1 MRTIN
6 KILVPLVFALCMVT
20 CLCAI
25 AKPVSSFPAI
35 EVLQQNLLGEYESKL
50 KITDKKISDIKK
62 SITES
67 NMSKLE
73 IKMKLGE
80 VENSRNRIH
89 SLIDQIKKTT
99 GSIAQTDY
107 DALQK
112 EFELNQQLIDQL
124 SALLK

>member
-1 MRTIN
+1 MKTKNIV
-6 KILVPLVFALCMVT
+6 LFAFALGI
-20 CLCAI
+20 LDLQ
-25 AKPVSSFPAI
+25 VSTASNQMADLKI
-35 EVLQQNLLGEYESKL
+35 EVVQQNLLGEYESKL

-62 SITES
+62 SITEA
-67 NMSKLE
+67 NMSNLD

-80 VENSRNRIH
+80 VENSRNRIQ

-99 GSIAQTDY
+99 GSNSQTDF

>member
-1 MRTIN
+1 MKAKNIV
-6 KILVPLVFALCMVT
+6 LFAFVLGIFDFQISTASNQMVD
-20 CLCAI
+20 L
-25 AKPVSSFPAI
+25 KI
-35 EVLQQNLLGEYESKL
+35 EVVQQNLLSEYESKL

-62 SITES
+62 SITEA
-67 NMSKLE
+67 NMSNLD

-80 VENSRNRIH
+80 VENSRNRIQ

-99 GSIAQTDY
+99 GSNSQTDY

-124 SALLK
+124 SDLLK

>member
-1 MRTIN
+1 MKTKNIV
-6 KILVPLVFALCMVT
+6 LFAFALGI
-20 CLCAI
+20 LDFQ
-25 AKPVSSFPAI
+25 VSTASNQLTDLKI
-35 EVLQQNLLGEYESKL
+35 EVVQQNLLGEYESKL

-62 SITES
+62 SITEA
-67 NMSKLE
+67 NMSNLD

-80 VENSRNRIH
+80 VENSRNRIQ
-89 SLIDQIKKTT
+89 SIIDQIKKTT
-99 GSIAQTDY
+99 GSNSQTDF

>member
-1 MRTIN
+1 MKTKNIV
-6 KILVPLVFALCMVT
+6 LFAFALGILDLQFSTASNQMAD
-20 CLCAI
+20 L
-25 AKPVSSFPAI
+25 KI
-35 EVLQQNLLGEYESKL
+35 EVVQQNLLGEYESKL

-62 SITES
+62 SITEA
-67 NMSKLE
+67 NMSNLD

-80 VENSRNRIH
+80 VENSRNRIQ

-99 GSIAQTDY
+99 GSNSQTDF

>member
-1 MRTIN
+1 MKTKNIV
-6 KILVPLVFALCMVT
+6 LFAFALGI
-20 CLCAI
+20 LDFQ
-25 AKPVSSFPAI
+25 VSPASNQLTDLKI
-35 EVLQQNLLGEYESKL
+35 EVVQQNLLGEYESKL

-62 SITES
+62 SITEA
-67 NMSKLE
+67 NMSNLD

-80 VENSRNRIH
+80 VENSRNRIQ
-89 SLIDQIKKTT
+89 SIIDQIKKTT
-99 GSIAQTDY
+99 GSNSQTDF

>member
-1 MRTIN
+1 MKTKNIV
-6 KILVPLVFALCMVT
+6 LFAFALGI
-20 CLCAI
+20 LNFQ
-25 AKPVSSFPAI
+25 VSPASNQLTDLKI
-35 EVLQQNLLGEYESKL
+35 EVVQQNLLGEYESKL

-62 SITES
+62 SITEA
-67 NMSKLE
+67 NMSNLD

-80 VENSRNRIH
+80 VENSRNRIQ
-89 SLIDQIKKTT
+89 SIIDQIKKTT
-99 GSIAQTDY
+99 GSNSQTDF